1 MKRAAIITIF
11 TVVISVGVLSA
22 GKAQPLVMLHYH
34 AWAEYNHAAGVAGF
48 TELINETAAALGYIV
63 DHSDD
68 PNLLQPEILKGY
80 DIIIFDN
87 NCYVASPIV
96 SGNAANKQ
104 AFRDYMEQ
112 GGKWLGL
119 HAGPA
124 YAEQGWDWFRYDFFG
139 CEFIRHGY
147 GTFDL
152 KIDDEVYDD
161 PELTAMI
168 EFLGLPQYATVEE
181 ETYEWGKCGT
191 EGDGSLRGDPRVKII
206 QTMEPGMYNDHAY
219 SWAKDLD
226 GGGRMVFTSINHDAT
241 VWDMDDRYHRQML
254 VGYLKYLAGDFA
266 AVEGCMD
273 PGYEEYDSMATVS
286 RPDMCLTVSTA
297 APGTREAL
305 SSDATGITIPVSAAF
320 TIVISDIN
328 GRVVHAERGRGSSMY
343 RLPELRTPGVYIID
357 LSVNNRHSVRK
368 FILE

>member
-266 AVEGCMD
+266 AVEGCMLKAASIRD
-273 PGYEEYDSMATVS
+273 MKNTIPWQQFPARTCVSPSVLPHQGHGRRYPLMQRALPYLFPPLSLSSFQISMAEWYTLKGAGD
-286 RPDMCLTVSTA
+286 PACIDCLNY
-297 APGTREAL
+297 GRR
-305 SSDATGITIPVSAAF
+305 AF
-320 TIVISDIN
+320 I
-328 GRVVHAERGRGSSMY
+328 
-343 RLPELRTPGVYIID
+343 
-357 LSVNNRHSVRK
+357 
-368 FILE
+368 